1 MGPYEL
7 LQRIIEVLDRLD
19 IPYLVTGSVAA
30 MAYGEPR
37 LTNDI
42 DIVAAVE
49 ERHIPG
55 LLAAFPPDEFYLS
68 EETIREAIK
77 RRLQFNIIHPSSGL
91 KVDII
96 LRKGTPFDISRFSRI
111 RRIKPAESY
120 TANFAAPDDII
131 IMKMQYYRDGGSEKH
146 LRDIA
151 GILKISQEEVDLDYI
166 ADWSRRL
173 DLTSIWKL
181 ILDRIGEVDSN

>member
-7 LQRIIEVLDRLD
+7 LQRIVEVLDRLG
-19 IPYLVTGSVAA
+19 IAYLVTGSVAA

-42 DIVAAVE
+42 DIVAGIE
-49 ERHIPG
+49 ERHVAG
-55 LLAAFPPDEFYLS
+55 LLAAFSPEEFYIS
-68 EETIREAIK
+68 EELIREAIR

-96 LRKGTPFDISRFSRI
+96 VRKDTPFDQSRFSRI
-111 RRIKPAESY
+111 RRIRPAESY
-120 TANFAAPDDII
+120 VANFAAPEDII
-131 IMKMQYYRDGGSEKH
+131 IMKMQYYREGGSEKH
-146 LRDIA
+146 LRDIT
-151 GILKISQEEVDLDYI
+151 GILKISGDEVDLTYI

-173 DLTSIWKL
+173 GLTDLWEM
-181 ILDRIGEVDSN
+181 ILRKMGEAGPN